1 MNLLRNPRIWIYL
14 VVGIAAAGLIW
25 YDQWRNSD
33 EQRLK
38 RCVEASIISLME
50 ASTQR
55 FRRCVEASISEMMQ
69 SNPELAEFD
78 NAGPIFDSMA
88 RPACKKRLGIN

>member
-38 RCVEASIISLME
+38 RCVEASI
-50 ASTQR
+50 
-55 FRRCVEASISEMMQ
+55 SEMMQ

-78 NAGPIFDSMA
+78 NAGSIFDSMA

>member
-1 MNLLRNPRIWIYL
+1 MNLLRNPRIWVYL

-38 RCVEASIISLME
+38 RCVEASI
-50 ASTQR
+50 
-55 FRRCVEASISEMMQ
+55 SEMMQ

-88 RPACKKRLGIN
+88 QPACKKRLGIT

>member
-38 RCVEASIISLME
+38 RCVEASI
-50 ASTQR
+50 
-55 FRRCVEASISEMMQ
+55 SEMMQ

-78 NAGPIFDSMA
+78 NAAPLFDSMA
-88 RPACKKRLGIN
+88 RSACKKRLGIT

>member
-38 RCVEASIISLME
+38 RCVEASIS
-50 ASTQR
+50 Q
-55 FRRCVEASISEMMQ
+55 MMQ

>member
-38 RCVEASIISLME
+38 RCVEASI
-50 ASTQR
+50 R
-55 FRRCVEASISEMMQ
+55 EMMQ

-88 RPACKKRLGIN
+88 RPACKKRLGIT

>member
-1 MNLLRNPRIWIYL
+1 M
-14 VVGIAAAGLIW
+14 VGIAAAGLIW

-38 RCVEASIISLME
+38 
-50 ASTQR
+50 
-55 FRRCVEASISEMMQ
+55 RCVEASISEMMQ

>member
-1 MNLLRNPRIWIYL
+1 MSLLRNPRIWIYL

-38 RCVEASIISLME
+38 RCVEASI
-50 ASTQR
+50 
-55 FRRCVEASISEMMQ
+55 SEMMQ

>member
-25 YDQWRNSD
+25 FDQWRNSD

-38 RCVEASIISLME
+38 
-50 ASTQR
+50 
-55 FRRCVEASISEMMQ
+55 RCVEASISEMMQ

>member
-38 RCVEASIISLME
+38 RCVEASI
-50 ASTQR
+50 
-55 FRRCVEASISEMMQ
+55 SEMMQ
-69 SNPELAEFD
+69 SNPELADFD

>member
-33 EQRLK
+33 EKRLK
-38 RCVEASIISLME
+38 
-50 ASTQR
+50 
-55 FRRCVEASISEMMQ
+55 RCVEASISEMMQ

-88 RPACKKRLGIN
+88 RPACKKRLGIT

>member
-14 VVGIAAAGLIW
+14 AVGIAAAGLIW

-38 RCVEASIISLME
+38 
-50 ASTQR
+50 
-55 FRRCVEASISEMMQ
+55 RCVEASISEMMQ

>member
-38 RCVEASIISLME
+38 RCI
-50 ASTQR
+50 
-55 FRRCVEASISEMMQ
+55 EASISEMMQ
-69 SNPELAEFD
+69 NNPELAEFD

>member
-1 MNLLRNPRIWIYL
+1 MLRNPRIWIYL

-38 RCVEASIISLME
+38 RCVEASI
-50 ASTQR
+50 
-55 FRRCVEASISEMMQ
+55 SEMMQ

-88 RPACKKRLGIN
+88 RPACKKRLGIT

>member
-38 RCVEASIISLME
+38 RCVEASI
-50 ASTQR
+50 
-55 FRRCVEASISEMMQ
+55 SEMMQ
-69 SNPELAEFD
+69 SIPELAEFD

>member
-38 RCVEASIISLME
+38 RCVEASI
-50 ASTQR
+50 
-55 FRRCVEASISEMMQ
+55 SEMMK

-78 NAGPIFDSMA
+78 NAAPIFDSMA
-88 RPACKKRLGIN
+88 RPACKKRLGIT

>member
-38 RCVEASIISLME
+38 RCVEASI
-50 ASTQR
+50 
-55 FRRCVEASISEMMQ
+55 SEMVQ

>member
-38 RCVEASIISLME
+38 RCVEASI
-50 ASTQR
+50 
-55 FRRCVEASISEMMQ
+55 SEMMQ

-78 NAGPIFDSMA
+78 NAGPIFDSMS
-88 RPACKKRLGIN
+88 RPACKKRLGIT

>member
-38 RCVEASIISLME
+38 RCVEASI
-50 ASTQR
+50 
-55 FRRCVEASISEMMQ
+55 SEMMQ

-88 RPACKKRLGIN
+88 RPACKKRLGIT

>member
-33 EQRLK
+33 EPRLK
-38 RCVEASIISLME
+38 
-50 ASTQR
+50 
-55 FRRCVEASISEMMQ
+55 RCVEASISEMMQ

>member
-38 RCVEASIISLME
+38 RCVEASI
-50 ASTQR
+50 
-55 FRRCVEASISEMMQ
+55 SEMMQ

>member
-38 RCVEASIISLME
+38 RCVEASI
-50 ASTQR
+50 
-55 FRRCVEASISEMMQ
+55 SEMMQ
-69 SNPELAEFD
+69 SNPELADFD

-88 RPACKKRLGIN
+88 RPACKKRLGLT

>member
-38 RCVEASIISLME
+38 RCVEASI
-50 ASTQR
+50 
-55 FRRCVEASISEMMQ
+55 SEMKQ

>member
-38 RCVEASIISLME
+38 RCVEASI
-50 ASTQR
+50 
-55 FRRCVEASISEMMQ
+55 SEMMQ

-88 RPACKKRLGIN
+88 RPACKKRLGLN